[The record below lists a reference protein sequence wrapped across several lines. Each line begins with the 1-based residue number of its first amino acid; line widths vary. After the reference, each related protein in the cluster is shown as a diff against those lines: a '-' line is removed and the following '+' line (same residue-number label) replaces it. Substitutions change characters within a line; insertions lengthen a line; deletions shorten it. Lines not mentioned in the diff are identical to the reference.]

1 MRKNRSW
8 VLDARLCWVV
18 LAAFSA
24 LTFFPMQSEAALVQ
38 SKLADGSVVT
48 ERTQQIETIRQALEK
63 EVVVQRLAD
72 FGMTPQ
78 EVNAKLPSLSDE
90 QLHQL
95 AGMSKDIAGGDGV
108 GLIIGVLLVILL
120 VIVILK
126 LLNKEVIVR

>member
-1 MRKNRSW
+1 MKVNRWW
-8 VLDARLCWVV
+8 VLDVRLCWVV
-18 LAAFSA
+18 LVAFSTLA
-24 LTFFPMQSEAALVQ
+24 LFPMQSEAALVQ
-38 SKLADGSVVT
+38 SRLADGTVVT

-63 EVVVQRLAD
+63 EIVVQRLAD

-78 EVNAKLPSLSDE
+78 EVSAKLPSLSDE

-95 AGMSKDIAGGDGV
+95 STLSKDIAGGDGV

-126 LLNKEVIVR
+126 LLNKEVIIR